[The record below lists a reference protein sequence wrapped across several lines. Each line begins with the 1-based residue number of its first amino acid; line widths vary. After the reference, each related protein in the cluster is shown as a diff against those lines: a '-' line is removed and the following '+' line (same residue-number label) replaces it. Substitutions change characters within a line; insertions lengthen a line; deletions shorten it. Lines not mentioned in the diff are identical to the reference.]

1 MSPFKIDMSDVGEGF
16 DPIPAGAYSVV
27 VSSLRQSEEDGPS
40 GYPYIILEM
49 TVADGEFGNRKL
61 WTNLS
66 MSPKAAFKV
75 KEFLLS
81 VGLSEEDLAVEEFEF
96 DPDEYEGAT
105 LDVAVKQESYEGVV
119 RNKVTNFIPAEGES
133 SAPAKKAAPKGK
145 KSFR

>member
-16 DPIPAGAYSVV
+16 DPIPAGVYPVV

-40 GYPYIILEM
+40 GYPYIIVEM
-49 TVADGEFGNRKL
+49 TVADGEFENRKL

-75 KEFLLS
+75 KEFLLA
-81 VGLSEEDLAVEEFEF
+81 VGVSEEDLGGEFEF

-105 LDVAVKQESYEGVV
+105 ADVAVKQESYEGQIKN
-119 RNKVTNFIPAEGES
+119 RVTNFVAAED
-133 SAPAKKAAPKGK
+133 ATPKKAAAKGK

>member
-16 DPIPAGAYSVV
+16 DPIPAGAYPIV
-27 VSSLRQSEEDGPS
+27 VSTVKQSEEDGPS
-40 GYPYIILEM
+40 GFPYFILEL
-49 TVADGEFGNRKL
+49 TVAEGEFENRKL

-75 KEFLLS
+75 KEFLLA
-81 VGLSEEDLAVEEFEF
+81 VGVPEEDLAGEFDF

-105 LDVAVKQESYEGVV
+105 LEIAVKQESYEGVV
-119 RNKVTNFIPAEGES
+119 RNKVTNFIPAEE
-133 SAPAKKAAPKGK
+133 PTTAKKAAPKGK